1 MKEWLVRACKLLEKC
16 SKPLFTLNVIFV
28 VKLRNSFDER
38 KRVFLQKLV
47 GVDLIKSAHV
57 FVAVAMNAQAYA
69 SFENKLAANKKM
81 FHELMLLLLLL
92 FFSGMYLEIYG

>member
-1 MKEWLVRACKLLEKC
+1 MKENG
-16 SKPLFTLNVIFV
+16 F
-28 VKLRNSFDER
+28 
-38 KRVFLQKLV
+38 FLQKLV

-57 FVAVAMNAQAYA
+57 FVAVAMNAQADA

>member
-1 MKEWLVRACKLLEKC
+1 M
-16 SKPLFTLNVIFV
+16 
-28 VKLRNSFDER
+28 
-38 KRVFLQKLV
+38 QKLV

-57 FVAVAMNAQAYA
+57 FVAMAMNAQADA

-81 FHELMLLLLLL
+81 LHELMLLL

>member
-1 MKEWLVRACKLLEKC
+1 MH
-16 SKPLFTLNVIFV
+16 I
-28 VKLRNSFDER
+28 
-38 KRVFLQKLV
+38 
-47 GVDLIKSAHV
+47 IV
-57 FVAVAMNAQAYA
+57 FVAVAKNAQADA